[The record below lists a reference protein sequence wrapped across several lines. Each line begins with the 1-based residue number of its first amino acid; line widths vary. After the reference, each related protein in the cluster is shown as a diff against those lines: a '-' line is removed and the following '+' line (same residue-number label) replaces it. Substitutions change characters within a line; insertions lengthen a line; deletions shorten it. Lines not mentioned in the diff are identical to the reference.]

1 MAATQPT
8 AGLAP
13 GRPAGIAWRA
23 LLRRRVPGVLAFLA
37 FVGVWWL
44 AVEVTNVREI
54 LLPPPDRVLAELVRV
69 TQLGLLQEALASSM
83 YALAVGL
90 GLSLLVGVPIGL
102 IVGYARTADLISYP
116 YLWGFFAT
124 PRIALA
130 PLMVLWFG
138 LGAETKIWLVFLSAV
153 IPIIL
158 SCRDGVKTA
167 DESLRRAAIS
177 FSASRRDLFV
187 KVLAPNTLPFIA
199 SGIRNGISR
208 GIVGL
213 LVIEMLVGSGGLGTQ
228 TMRAMRSFNTARMFA
243 FVAVLVVIALFLIG
257 LSKRLE
263 AYASRWRE
271 DVEI

>member
-13 GRPAGIAWRA
+13 GRPAGIAWGA
-23 LLRRRVPGVLAFLA
+23 LLRRRAPGILAFLA
-37 FVGVWWL
+37 FIALWWL
-44 AVEVTNVREI
+44 VVEVANVRAI
-54 LLPPPDRVLAELVRV
+54 LLPPPGAVLDELGRI

-83 YALAVGL
+83 YAMAVGL
-90 GLSLLVGVPIGL
+90 GLSLLVGIPIGL
-102 IVGYARTADLISYP
+102 LVGSSPSADVVSYP

-130 PLMVLWFG
+130 PLMVLFFG
-138 LGAETKIWLVFLSAV
+138 LGMTTKIWLVFLSAV

-158 SCRDGVKTA
+158 SCRDGVQTA

-177 FSASRRDLFV
+177 FCASRRDLFL
-187 KVLAPNTLPFIA
+187 KVLAPNTMPFIA

-208 GIVGL
+208 GFVGL
-213 LVIEMLVGSGGLGTQ
+213 LVIEMTVGSGGLGTQ
-228 TMRAMRSFNTARMFA
+228 VIRSMRAFNTARMFA
-243 FVAVLVVIALFLIG
+243 FVTVLVVIALALIG

-271 DVEI
+271 DVAI

>member
-13 GRPAGIAWRA
+13 GRPAGIAWGA
-23 LLRRRVPGVLAFLA
+23 LLRRRAPGVLAFLA
-37 FVGVWWL
+37 FIGVWWL
-44 AVEVTNVREI
+44 AVEVTNVRDI
-54 LLPPPDRVLAELVRV
+54 LLPPPDRVLDELVRI

-83 YALAVGL
+83 YAMAVGL
-90 GLSLLVGVPIGL
+90 GLSLLIGIPIGL
-102 IVGYARTADLISYP
+102 IVGYARTPDLISYP

-138 LGAETKIWLVFLSAV
+138 LGTETKIWLVFLSAV

-208 GIVGL
+208 GFVGL
-213 LVIEMLVGSGGLGTQ
+213 LVIEMTVGSGGLGTQ
-228 TMRAMRSFNTARMFA
+228 VMRSMRSFNTARMFA
-243 FVAVLVVIALFLIG
+243 FVAVLVVIALALIG

-271 DVEI
+271 DVVI